1 METLALLYV
10 VDETTEQK
18 IITDTG
24 ELNNSIKQLDLLSL
38 EHSSRMPMD
47 QQQQSTH
54 SFQNFYQ
61 DRLYSGPKNKSEQNL
76 KNRKQAKYIMWQ

>member
-47 QQQQSTH
+47 QQ
-54 SFQNFYQ
+54 
-61 DRLYSGPKNKSEQNL
+61 
-76 KNRKQAKYIMWQ
+76 